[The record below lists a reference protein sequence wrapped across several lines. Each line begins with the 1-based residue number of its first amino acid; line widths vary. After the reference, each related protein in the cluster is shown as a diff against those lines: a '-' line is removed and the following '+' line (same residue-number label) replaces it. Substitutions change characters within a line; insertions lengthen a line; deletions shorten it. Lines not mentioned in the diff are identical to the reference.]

1 MADGGNVKV
10 YFEGDDKNLVKTA
23 YSVKGTLE
31 GVSAKALIIGGAI
44 VTAMAGAVKGIVD
57 ITNASVKAT
66 ASFEQLKGGVET
78 LFKSDADAM
87 MAYAD
92 NAFKTAGI
100 SANKYM
106 ELATSFSASMI
117 KSLGGDT
124 SKAVEMTDLAIT
136 DMSDNANKMGSDIQS
151 IQNAYQGFAKQNY
164 TMLDNL
170 KLGYGGTKTEME
182 RLIADANKLREAQG
196 LAGDLSIN
204 SYADI
209 VTAIH
214 EVQTEMG
221 ITGTTAK
228 ESAETIEGSVN
239 TAKASWENFL
249 VALGTGENVSG
260 AVDNLITSITTA
272 LKNIAPVIQTT
283 LKSLA
288 SALPQIVDMVVELL
302 PSLVET
308 GVEIITSL
316 ITGILKAIPKLIK
329 AVVSAIPTIINALGE
344 ALPEI
349 VTTIVE
355 VIPEILTAI
364 VDAIPQIIT
373 SILSA
378 IPKIIVAILGAIPQ
392 IIVAIVSAIP
402 QIVVALAEALPQI
415 ITAVVELIPKLIT
428 AIVKAIPQII
438 TAVVSA
444 VPKIVVALVK
454 AIPQIIGAII
464 GAIPDIVVAVVSA
477 IPQIVLALIE
487 AIPQIIVAVVQIF
500 TEIIKTI
507 VTSLG
512 DIISKI
518 KTWVTNLLPQLG
530 TWGTSIKAK
539 VSSII
544 TAVLEFFRTLPSKMW
559 NFLVQAATKVGTWVS
574 NMRTKAV
581 NGIANVV
588 SGIIS
593 GFSSLPS
600 RITTIGSNLISGL
613 WNGINNKV
621 SWVVSKIRGMGSRV
635 LNAVKSIFGV
645 HSPSTE
651 FAYIGEMNMAGLEQ
665 GMVDEQSQVQR
676 TIDGM
681 FNLQPNVTPT
691 MSVTQEQPNYI
702 EEMRGMFNNMTIPVT
717 IDARTDEGVI
727 LKVATNGIKEFQRA
741 NGRLPF

>member
-23 YSVKGTLE
+23 DSVKGTLE
-31 GVSAKALIIGGAI
+31 GVSAKALVIGGAI

-87 MAYAD
+87 MMYAD

-117 KSLGGDT
+117 KSLGGNT
-124 SKAVEMTDLAIT
+124 AEAVEMTDLAIT

-182 RLIADANKLREAQG
+182 RLIEDANKLREAQG

-260 AVDNLITSITTA
+260 AVDNLISSITTA

-288 SALPQIVDMVVELL
+288 SALPQIVDMVVDML
-302 PSLVET
+302 PSFIET

-316 ITGILKAIPKLIK
+316 ITGILKSIPKLIQ

-344 ALPEI
+344 ALPQI

-355 VIPEILTAI
+355 VIPQILTAI
-364 VDAIPQIIT
+364 VNAIPQIIT
-373 SILSA
+373 SILTA
-378 IPKIIVAILGAIPQ
+378 VPQIIVAILGAIPQ
-392 IIVAIVSAIP
+392 IIVAVVSAIP

-444 VPKIVVALVK
+444 VPKIVIALVN
-454 AIPQIIGAII
+454 AIPQIINAII
-464 GAIPDIVVAVVSA
+464 GAIPDIIVAVISA
-477 IPQIVLALIE
+477 IPQIVLALIQ

-507 VTSLG
+507 VTSQN
-512 DIISKI
+512 DIINKL
-518 KTWVTNLLPQLG
+518 KTWITNLLPQLS
-530 TWGTSIKAK
+530 TWGTTIKTK

-544 TAVLEFFRTLPSKMW
+544 TSILEFFRTLPSKMW
-559 NFLVQAATKVGTWVS
+559 NFLVQAVNKVGTWVS
-574 NMRTKAV
+574 NMRSKAI

-588 SGIIS
+588 SGIIN

-600 RITTIGSNLISGL
+600 RIMSVGSNLISGL

-621 SWVVSKIRGMGSRV
+621 NWVVSKIRGMGSRV

-665 GMVDEQSQVQR
+665 GMLDEQSQVQR

-681 FNLQPNVTPT
+681 FNLQPNVNPT
-691 MSVTQEQPNYI
+691 MSVTQEQPNYV
-702 EEMRGMFNNMTIPVT
+702 EEMRGMFSNMTIPVT